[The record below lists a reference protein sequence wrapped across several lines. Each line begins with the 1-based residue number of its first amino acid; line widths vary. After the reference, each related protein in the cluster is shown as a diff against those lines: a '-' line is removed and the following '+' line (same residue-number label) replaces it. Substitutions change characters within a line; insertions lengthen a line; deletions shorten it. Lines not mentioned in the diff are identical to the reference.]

1 MSTRSVVAIPAGD
14 GWQGRYVH
22 FDGYPEGRVPV
33 LLALIQR
40 DGLEKVIQTVIHDHY
55 GWSYLD
61 PEQGDDLI
69 NTYRD
74 GRFIA
79 VPGYGVAYTKEQA
92 GADEW
97 MTDTSSDPLWIEYA
111 YVLGGR
117 ALTILEGDYQAGRF
131 TLLRTGQ
138 YISEMAGV

>member
-1 MSTRSVVAIPAGD
+1 
-14 GWQGRYVH
+14 
-22 FDGYPEGRVPV
+22 V